1 MDNAA
6 LWEATDGLCLS
17 DTNLNTLILNTGA
30 DFPLHKYALVPYI
43 KKGDKEERTVSGN
56 TEAICCCEYIYLS
69 IMQLKYIT
77 YKWRRLSYTYAK
89 YVV

>member
-6 LWEATDGLCLS
+6 LWEATDRLRLN

-30 DFPLHKYALVPYI
+30 DSPLRKYAVIPYV

-56 TEAICCCEYIYLS
+56 TEAICCCEYIY
-69 IMQLKYIT
+69 IYIYNVT
-77 YKWRRLSYTYAK
+77 QIYYL
-89 YVV
+89 